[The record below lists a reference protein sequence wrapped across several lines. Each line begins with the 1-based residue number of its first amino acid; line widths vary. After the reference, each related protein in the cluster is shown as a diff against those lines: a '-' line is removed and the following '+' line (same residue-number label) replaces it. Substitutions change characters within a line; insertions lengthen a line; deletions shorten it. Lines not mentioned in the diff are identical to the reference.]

1 MGLLVDEDE
10 GAGNEEQDGQADGI
24 GHPDE
29 GCCYERHGRVQM
41 APKLGQAGV
50 SLPVGLVV
58 LLAFLPQ
65 ARAWEREEDVEAEWK
80 QAGI

>member
-1 MGLLVDEDE
+1 
-10 GAGNEEQDGQADGI
+10 
-24 GHPDE
+24 
-29 GCCYERHGRVQM
+29 M